1 MNVSFPKCNQAGT
14 EFVISTTDDL
24 QEKSIT
30 CQKTFLLPFSH
41 RPITMLPVTPHL
53 STGTMSCN

>member
-24 QEKSIT
+24 QEKVNYLSEDFPISIFT
-30 CQKTFLLPFSH
+30 QTYH
-41 RPITMLPVTPHL
+41 HAARD
-53 STGTMSCN
+53 STDRKSVV